1 MGSQND
7 SSLNNK
13 IVINNNEIL
22 FNLAN
27 EINNVIEDLT
37 NRKEIDNIIRQ
48 LKNIIIIINNA
59 INDNKKRLEQVRE
72 EIKNYHNDVNLANND
87 NKIILEQVKQDIIN
101 NHNDVNNRLE
111 NVENLLLDMNNI
123 INKNEN
129 MKISHKNNIN
139 LKNLNEIKDKIK
151 DFPYLKKLENILMI
165 SNFEF
170 KYRRLVLFLLE
181 MNYIINQLNI
191 GVGDQNRINELIN
204 KLMDGKAKIIYS
216 IYSGKLKNDVLMDIS
231 LGTIEDIEQ
240 IILRVNNNTKKD
252 KFKSYFES
260 DKCAINNL

>member
-1 MGSQND
+1 M
-7 SSLNNK
+7 
-13 IVINNNEIL
+13 EIS
-22 FNLAN
+22 N
-27 EINNVIEDLT
+27 
-37 NRKEIDNIIRQ
+37 
-48 LKNIIIIINNA
+48 
-59 INDNKKRLEQVRE
+59 
-72 EIKNYHNDVNLANND
+72 
-87 NKIILEQVKQDIIN
+87 
-101 NHNDVNNRLE
+101 
-111 NVENLLLDMNNI
+111 MNNI
-123 INKNEN
+123 D
-129 MKISHKNNIN
+129 SQS
-139 LKNLNEIKDKIK
+139 LNEIKDKIK

>member
-59 INDNKKRLEQVRE
+59 INDSKK
-72 EIKNYHNDVNLANND
+72 
-87 NKIILEQVKQDIIN
+87 ILEQVKQDIIN

-111 NVENLLLDMNNI
+111 NVENLILDMNNI

-151 DFPYLKKLENILMI
+151 DFPYLEKLENILI
-165 SNFEF
+165 VSNFEF

-231 LGTIEDIEQ
+231 LGTIEDIQ
-240 IILRVNNNTKKD
+240 KIILRITNNTKKD